1 MRATAIRV
9 GVPVVVL
16 IMCALSVMSHNAT
29 KRKEGMDA
37 GPSAAIVNGEEV
49 KWQDYPFYCFVRKK
63 GKDASHFLPK
73 GSGVLI
79 RPRYILTCAHGV
91 DDMRP
96 DQVNVRFNDSLSDVE
111 AIFVHPLYRPGSNYA
126 HDIAIL
132 KLKRPSAAAPLLFSD
147 RPLRTNEKVFVV
159 GKGKTGPEDDDS
171 IMLRRRLR
179 RAVVSFEKET
189 PGVGLQFI
197 SRGLHPAGGC
207 SGDSGSPMFIG
218 KPGAFRL
225 VSLHAAS
232 PSNREPNCVPFKE
245 NGEWVYRSVGASLM
259 SSYTPLWIA
268 QITARP

>member
-1 MRATAIRV
+1 MRATAIRA

-16 IMCALSVMSHNAT
+16 IMCALSVMLHDAN

-49 KWQDYPFYCFVRKK
+49 EWRDYRFYCLVRKK
-63 GKDASHFLPK
+63 GKDASHFFPK

-79 RPRYILTCAHGV
+79 KPRYVLTCAHVV

-96 DQVNVRFNDSLSDVE
+96 DQLSVTFEHKNIDVE
-111 AIFVHPLYRPGSNYA
+111 AFFVHPLYHEGSNKQY
-126 HDIAIL
+126 DIAIL
-132 KLKRPSAAAPLLFSD
+132 KLKQPSAAAPLLFSD
-147 RPLRTNEKVFVV
+147 RPLRTNEQVFVV
-159 GKGKTGPEDDDS
+159 GKGKVAPGDDTPA
-171 IMLRRRLR
+171 IKRKLR

-189 PGVGLQFI
+189 PGVGLHFI
-197 SRGLHPAGGC
+197 SRGSHPEGGC
-207 SGDSGSPMFIG
+207 GGDSGSPMFIG

-232 PSNREPNCVPFKE
+232 PPDSGPNCMPVKE
-245 NGEWVYRSVGASLM
+245 NGELVYRSVGASLM

-268 QITARP
+268 QIIGKP